1 MGNIIKVGMADLNV
15 CKAPDGLTTLGLGSC
30 IGLTLYDPVTKIGG
44 MVHYMLPDSTKVSN
58 NSNKAKFADTGIDE
72 LLKKVIAAGASK
84 TRLVAKIAGGAK
96 MFEVSGL
103 SDVGNIGARN
113 AEAAKKIL
121 KEKGIRM
128 AVATSSSPEL
138 YEPALKRNGIY
149 EYFKAFVTVSEVKR
163 GKGFP
168 DIYEKAAEKLS
179 LPPETCVVYEDIL
192 AGIRGAKMGGFAA
205 VGVYDRSGEGNRA
218 KMEQEADRYVTSF
231 KELMNGGDSFF

>member
-1 MGNIIKVGMADLNV
+1 MAVDAYTYEVEL
-15 CKAPDGLTTLGLGSC
+15 KDG
-30 IGLTLYDPVTKIGG
+30 
-44 MVHYMLPDSTKVSN
+44 
-58 NSNKAKFADTGIDE
+58 
-72 LLKKVIAAGASK
+72 AAEYL
-84 TRLVAKIAGGAK
+84 RY
-96 MFEVSGL
+96 
-103 SDVGNIGARN
+103 
-113 AEAAKKIL
+113 L

-192 AGIRGAKMGGFAA
+192 TGIRGAKWADLRLWACMT
-205 VGVYDRSGEGNRA
+205 
-218 KMEQEADRYVTSF
+218 EAG
-231 KELMNGGDSFF
+231 KETAQRWSRKQTAT

>member
-1 MGNIIKVGMADLNV
+1 MKQYKGAIFDL
-15 CKAPDGLTTLGLGSC
+15 DGTLL
-30 IGLTLYDPVTKIGG
+30 
-44 MVHYMLPDSTKVSN
+44 DSMRVW
-58 NSNKAKFADTGIDE
+58 DDIDVAF
-72 LLKKVIAAGASK
+72 LKKRG
-84 TRLVAKIAGGAK
+84 L
-96 MFEVSGL
+96 EVPPDYQEAITPLGFL
-103 SDVGNIGARN
+103 
-113 AEAAKKIL
+113 EAARYTIRRFGFPETPEELIQEWHQMAVDAYTYEVELKDGAAEYLRYL

-163 GKGFP
+163 GKG
-168 DIYEKAAEKLS
+168 S
-179 LPPETCVVYEDIL
+179 PETCVVYEDIL
-192 AGIRGAKMGGFAA
+192 TGIRGAKMGGFAA

>member
-1 MGNIIKVGMADLNV
+1 
-15 CKAPDGLTTLGLGSC
+15 
-30 IGLTLYDPVTKIGG
+30 
-44 MVHYMLPDSTKVSN
+44 
-58 NSNKAKFADTGIDE
+58 
-72 LLKKVIAAGASK
+72 
-84 TRLVAKIAGGAK
+84 
-96 MFEVSGL
+96 
-103 SDVGNIGARN
+103 
-113 AEAAKKIL
+113 
-121 KEKGIRM
+121 M

-218 KMEQEADRYVTSF
+218 KMEQEADHYVTSF

>member
-1 MGNIIKVGMADLNV
+1 MKQYKGAIFDL
-15 CKAPDGLTTLGLGSC
+15 DGTLL
-30 IGLTLYDPVTKIGG
+30 
-44 MVHYMLPDSTKVSN
+44 DSMRVW
-58 NSNKAKFADTGIDE
+58 DDIDVAF
-72 LLKKVIAAGASK
+72 LKKRG
-84 TRLVAKIAGGAK
+84 L
-96 MFEVSGL
+96 EVPPDYQEAITPLGFL
-103 SDVGNIGARN
+103 
-113 AEAAKKIL
+113 EAARYTIRRFGFPETPEELIQEWHQMAVDAYTYEVELKDGAAEYLRYL

-192 AGIRGAKMGGFAA
+192 TGIRGAKMGGFAA
-205 VGVYDRSGEGNRA
+205 VGVYDRGGEGNRA